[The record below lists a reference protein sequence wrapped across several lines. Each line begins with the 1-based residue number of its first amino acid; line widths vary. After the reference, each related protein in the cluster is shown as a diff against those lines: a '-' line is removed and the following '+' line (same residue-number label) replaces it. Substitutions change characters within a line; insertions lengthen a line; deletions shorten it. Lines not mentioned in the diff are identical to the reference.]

1 MKFAELAVS
10 FAAVLFFA
18 AEVSSDAAEPVAA
31 PLKEPGA
38 MLQEGNWGYGD
49 AGPLSMPPAF
59 EGLALSAW
67 PTDGWTRL
75 MIEDKHVDV
84 SAAPAEKDKPPVFMR
99 SILKQLEDSQSEV
112 SVEATPFELTADQAR
127 AIYLRVPGVA
137 LHEGS
142 VPLYLFNNGTA
153 HLSPQ
158 LDNRYDLMLGTQ
170 PFAFSVQNGLR
181 GKNGAPYGDGAH
193 YRIEYDGQVYEYDLY
208 GSGWRSHIEA
218 ITDLDGDGK
227 PDFIIYVDGDNS
239 GAKYVLLS
247 SRAKPGKNPPTA
259 SLSSGGC

>member
-10 FAAVLFFA
+10 FAAVLFFSA
-18 AEVSSDAAEPVAA
+18 GELSGAAEPAA
-31 PLKEPGA
+31 TALKEPGA

-49 AGPLSMPPAF
+49 AGPLTMPSAF

-67 PTDGWTRL
+67 PTDGWMRL
-75 MIEDKHVDV
+75 MIEDKHIDV
-84 SAAPAEKDKPPVFMR
+84 VAAPGVKGKPPVFMH
-99 SILKQLEDSQSEV
+99 SILKQLEDSQSPV
-112 SVEATPFELTADQAR
+112 SVEAAPFELTAEQAK
-127 AIYLRVPGVA
+127 AIYLRVPGA
-137 LHEGS
+137 SLHEGS
-142 VPLYLFNNGTA
+142 APLYLFKNGTSR
-153 HLSPQ
+153 LSPQ
-158 LDNRYDLMLGTQ
+158 LDYRYELMLGAQ

-208 GSGWRSHIEA
+208 GSGWHSHIEA
-218 ITDLDGDGK
+218 VADLDGDGK

-239 GAKYVLLS
+239 GARYILLS
-247 SRAKPGKNPPTA
+247 SKAKPGKNPSTA